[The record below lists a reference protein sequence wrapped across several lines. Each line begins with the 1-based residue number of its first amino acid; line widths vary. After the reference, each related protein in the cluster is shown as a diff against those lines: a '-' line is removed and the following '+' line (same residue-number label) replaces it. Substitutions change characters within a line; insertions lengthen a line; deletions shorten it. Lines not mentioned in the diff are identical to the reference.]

1 MKRIVCVLV
10 MTALL
15 VMSLSGCGTLE
26 ELFKLQPEP
35 ETTAASRETVE
46 QMVERC
52 NAACNDMDLDG
63 ILDCVSPKIADPL
76 RTGLDLAGKLGGQ
89 SDEELLNTLLE
100 VLGAERAENAGEI
113 CSTLQIEVDS
123 VEPDGDTAQ
132 AEVSFTYFQN
142 GQKYV
147 GKTNVSCVCIEG
159 RWYISGL
166 SV

>member
-1 MKRIVCVLV
+1 MKRIVCLLVL
-10 MTALL
+10 TALL
-15 VMSLSGCGTLE
+15 VMSLSGCGTLA

-35 ETTAASRETVE
+35 QTSAYTRDTVE

-76 RTGLDLAGKLGGQ
+76 RTGLNLVGSLGGK

-100 VLGAERAENAGEI
+100 VLGAERAENSGEI
-113 CSTLQIEVDS
+113 CSTLEIEVAS
-123 VEPDGDTAQ
+123 VDVDGDTAQ
-132 AEVSFTYFQN
+132 AEVHFSYSQN
-142 GQKYV
+142 GQKYI
-147 GKTNVSCVCIEG
+147 GETNVTCISIGG

-166 SV
+166 SA

>member
-15 VMSLSGCGTLE
+15 VMSLSGCGALA

-46 QMVERC
+46 QMAERC

-76 RTGLDLAGKLGGQ
+76 RTGLDLAGKLGGK

-113 CSTLQIEVDS
+113 CSTLNIEVAS
-123 VEPDGDTAQ
+123 VDMDGDTAQ
-132 AEVSFTYFQN
+132 AEVHFSYSQN

-147 GKTNVSCVCIEG
+147 GETNMTCICIDG
-159 RWYISGL
+159 RWYVSGL